1 MGLKNAVRRL
11 TCDVEP
17 QSPSLTLAGHSAWRT
32 KSAVLSRKIR
42 SLMTPPPSHTSMTG
56 STYLQAHARRKP
68 WGLGVVVLL
77 HLLVFWVIQS
87 GLSRDITRQLPQAV
101 QAILL
106 QEIPPPQPPAP
117 PSEPPPAPRPAPPV
131 PETPAPAPPPP
142 PVLPAPPAAAAP
154 PSPPLVAQVPPVE
167 VAVKPSTTPS
177 PAISTTPNNNP
188 QTSPAPAAAAP
199 AAPAAPAAA
208 VRVSPPTRTPASVSA
223 AQCDKPDYPSAS
235 RRMEEEGTVS
245 LRFLVGVD
253 GQVIQSE
260 IEKSSGF
267 KRLDEAA
274 RAGLAKCR
282 FQPATVD
289 GRPEQAWASM
299 KYTWRLE

>member
-1 MGLKNAVRRL
+1 
-11 TCDVEP
+11 
-17 QSPSLTLAGHSAWRT
+17 
-32 KSAVLSRKIR
+32 
-42 SLMTPPPSHTSMTG
+42 MTG
-56 STYLQAHARRKP
+56 STYLQTRSRQKP

-77 HLLVFWVIQS
+77 HLLAFWAIQA
-87 GLSRDITRQLPQAV
+87 GLARDIDRQLPQVV

-106 QEIPPPQPPAP
+106 QETPPPPPP
-117 PSEPPPAPRPAPPV
+117 KIDPPPAPLPPPPKPQAPPPV
-131 PETPAPAPPPP
+131 APAPPPP
-142 PVLPAPPAAAAP
+142 VAALSPMPPV
-154 PSPPLVAQVPPVE
+154 QVPPVE
-167 VAVKPSTTPS
+167 VAVAPSTAPKQ
-177 PAISTTPNNNP
+177 AITAVANSNP
-188 QTSPAPAAAAP
+188 QPAPSLAPALAPVPATAAAP
-199 AAPAAPAAA
+199 ATPARAA
-208 VRVSPPTRTPASVSA
+208 PPTRTPASVSA

-253 GQVIQSE
+253 GKVIQSE

-274 RAGLAKCR
+274 RAGLSKCH

>member
-1 MGLKNAVRRL
+1 MRL
-11 TCDVEP
+11 LIP
-17 QSPSLTLAGHSAWRT
+17 QNTQLDASFTKHS
-32 KSAVLSRKIR
+32 SI
-42 SLMTPPPSHTSMTG
+42 PSMTG
-56 STYLQAHARRKP
+56 SSYLQTRSKRKP

-77 HLLVFWVIQS
+77 HLLAFWAIQV
-87 GLSRDITRQLPQAV
+87 GLARDISRQLPQVV

-106 QEIPPPQPPAP
+106 QETPPPPPP
-117 PSEPPPAPRPAPPV
+117 PKIDPPPAPLPPPPK
-131 PETPAPAPPPP
+131 PEAPPPIAP
-142 PVLPAPPAAAAP
+142 ALPSPVAAP
-154 PSPPLVAQVPPVE
+154 SPTPPAQVPPVE
-167 VAVKPSTTPS
+167 VAVAPS
-177 PAISTTPNNNP
+177 PPQRQAISAVASNAP
-188 QTSPAPAAAAP
+188 QPPAASAAAAAP
-199 AAPAAPAAA
+199 AAPVPAAPKA
-208 VRVSPPTRTPASVSA
+208 RTPASVSA

-253 GQVIQSE
+253 GKVIQSE
-260 IEKSSGF
+260 IDKSSGF

-274 RAGLAKCR
+274 RAGLSKCR

>member
-1 MGLKNAVRRL
+1 
-11 TCDVEP
+11 
-17 QSPSLTLAGHSAWRT
+17 
-32 KSAVLSRKIR
+32 
-42 SLMTPPPSHTSMTG
+42 MTPTSSTTRMTG
-56 STYLQAHARRKP
+56 STYLQNRARRKP

-77 HLLVFWVIQS
+77 HLLVFWAIQA
-87 GLSRDITRQLPQAV
+87 GLTRDITRQLPQVV
-101 QAILL
+101 QAVLL
-106 QEIPPPQPPAP
+106 QETPPPPPPPPPKVDPPPAPLPPPPQPQ
-117 PSEPPPAPRPAPPV
+117 PPPPV
-131 PETPAPAPPPP
+131 APAPPPP
-142 PVLPAPPAAAAP
+142 VAQPSAPPP
-154 PSPPLVAQVPPVE
+154 AQVPPVE
-167 VAVKPSTTPS
+167 VAVVPSAAPTQAITAVASTKP
-177 PAISTTPNNNP
+177 
-188 QTSPAPAAAAP
+188 QPAPAPAITAAP
-199 AAPAAPAAA
+199 AAPARAA
-208 VRVSPPTRTPASVSA
+208 PPTRTPASVSA

-253 GQVIQSE
+253 GKVIQSE

-274 RAGLAKCR
+274 RAGLSKCR